1 VLLYASVIFD
11 KTAGIN
17 GMKQILYCYIALILF
32 YALVIVT
39 RLGNHCM
46 NYFKVLYRVRP

>member
-1 VLLYASVIFD
+1 MYEIIIVW
-11 KTAGIN
+11 
-17 GMKQILYCYIALILF
+17 LYCNDMF